1 VSPSRRIGT
10 ALSRPRAVIGHARVS
25 HSGPGRS
32 ASRCSTAYVVRGRS
46 GRWESEL
53 PSSPATAR
61 GRLGWQPKVRFS
73 VTRLIVL
80 LRMTLAG
87 HFILSSFEQP
97 RGTFHPFLDEHVA
110 QGLSSRW
117 KRAPDLED
125 QRDRPVE
132 DRFLDG

>member
-1 VSPSRRIGT
+1 MEAQGDEGT
-10 ALSRPRAVIGHARVS
+10 GKGLPTRLP
-25 HSGPGRS
+25 
-32 ASRCSTAYVVRGRS
+32 RS
-46 GRWESEL
+46 GLVQSL
-53 PSSPATAR
+53 
-61 GRLGWQPKVRFS
+61 F
-73 VTRLIVL
+73 IVL

-117 KRAPDLED
+117 KRTPDLED